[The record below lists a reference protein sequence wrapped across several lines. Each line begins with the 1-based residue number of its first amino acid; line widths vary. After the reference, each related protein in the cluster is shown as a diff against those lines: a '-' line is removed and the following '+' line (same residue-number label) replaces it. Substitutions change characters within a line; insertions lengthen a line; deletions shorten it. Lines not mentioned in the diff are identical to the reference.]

1 MIALRFGDQGRGL
14 SVGDTLIQGHFN
26 ISSLIDYAEKD
37 ERENGENAKKTKK
50 KKKSDAPKSADT
62 SNVQVHMNS
71 DLAIDVGDEI
81 KAGIYILMVRS
92 VEYKELNGFR
102 NVSKCL
108 EEFCNRVEVEAE
120 EEEPPGSELSGKI
133 YICELGEAQECVKF
147 LADNMWLLQTAG
159 RRRVYRKLK
168 KKVHSGQTL
177 RPGRLLDFCQE
188 MRQKYYNVQSQV
200 WAVPE
205 PTPDNCPGQCFLA
218 AHGKPLYFMRG
229 WVKDELS

>member
-81 KAGIYILMVRS
+81 KAGIYILIVRS
-92 VEYKELNGFR
+92 VEYKELNEKEIKKRKHLKG
-102 NVSKCL
+102 L
-108 EEFCNRVEVEAE
+108 ELRG
-120 EEEPPGSELSGKI
+120 EPLKHFFSDGGREILFS
-133 YICELGEAQECVKF
+133 VKY
-147 LADNMWLLQTAG
+147 
-159 RRRVYRKLK
+159 VY
-168 KKVHSGQTL
+168 
-177 RPGRLLDFCQE
+177 P
-188 MRQKYYNVQSQV
+188 
-200 WAVPE
+200 
-205 PTPDNCPGQCFLA
+205 
-218 AHGKPLYFMRG
+218 
-229 WVKDELS
+229 